1 MLELDDFVQVL
12 VLEKECEGQV
22 ASHVP
27 VGLVLA
33 LLGQPSLILQ
43 SLHFLILKLFVL
55 FKLKRELLLLV
66 FLDKLKVVAGLILVD
81 IDV

>member
-1 MLELDDFVQVL
+1 MQVL
-12 VLEKECEGQV
+12 VLKKECERQV